1 MESFQKTMGQGGAE
15 LPLVYLAQHPII
27 MYQLGEI
34 NTFGSR
40 KQLELA
46 DLISR
51 GEGDHARQLVTTQLE
66 ASKKRMFL
74 RV

>member
-40 KQLELA
+40 KHTIQ
-46 DLISR
+46 
-51 GEGDHARQLVTTQLE
+51 
-66 ASKKRMFL
+66 FFN
-74 RV
+74 